1 MFIPQ
6 KTIYTFNATLT
17 KIPMAFFTGIEQV
30 VLKFV
35 WKHKQSQMVKEIL
48 RKKNKVADIMCPNFK
63 LYYKAII
70 IKTAW
75 CWHKTDI
82 PIKGTE

>member
-1 MFIPQ
+1 M
-6 KTIYTFNATLT
+6 T
-17 KIPMAFFTGIEQV
+17 FFTGIEQI

-35 WKHKQSQMVKEIL
+35 WKHKQSQMAKEIL
-48 RKKNKVADIMCPNFK
+48 RKKNKAADIMCPNLK

-75 CWHKTDI
+75 HWHKTDI